1 MTKEKSAWDQIP
13 SLEGLE
19 VDWQYKPENPLGK
32 RSWLRMADKE
42 LLEILGVKRI
52 PVKIVSKNFEETG
65 VLLDVSQGG
74 CSVVLKERLS
84 EGQTLRLGFILGKE
98 KVISKAMV
106 KNVARRAGGFR
117 IGVAFVELE
126 KAMQDYIAGLI
137 SAKVLQKSL

>member
-42 LLEILGVKRI
+42 LLELLGVKRI

-84 EGQTLRLGFILGKE
+84 EGQTLKLGFILGKE
-98 KVISKAMV
+98 KVISKGMV
-106 KNVARRAGGFR
+106 KNVARRSGGFR
-117 IGVAFVELE
+117 IGIAFVELE

-137 SAKVLQKSL
+137 SSKVLQRSL

>member
-19 VDWQYKPENPLGK
+19 VDWQYTPENPLGK

-42 LLEILGVKRI
+42 LLEVLGVKRI

-98 KVISKAMV
+98 KVISKAVV

-117 IGVAFVELE
+117 IGIAFVELD
-126 KAMQDYIAGLI
+126 KAMQDYIAGLM
-137 SAKVLQKSL
+137 SSKVLQKSL

>member
-1 MTKEKSAWDQIP
+1 MAKEKSAWDQIP

-19 VDWQYKPENPLGK
+19 VDWQYAPENPLGK

-65 VLLDVSQGG
+65 ILLDVSQGG
-74 CSVVLKERLS
+74 CSVVLRARLT
-84 EGQTLRLGFILGKE
+84 EGQMLKLGFMLGKE

-106 KNVARRAGGFR
+106 KNVASRAGGFR
-117 IGVAFVELE
+117 TGVAFVELE
-126 KAMQDYIAGLI
+126 KAMQDFIGGLM
-137 SAKVLQKSL
+137 SSKVLQKSL